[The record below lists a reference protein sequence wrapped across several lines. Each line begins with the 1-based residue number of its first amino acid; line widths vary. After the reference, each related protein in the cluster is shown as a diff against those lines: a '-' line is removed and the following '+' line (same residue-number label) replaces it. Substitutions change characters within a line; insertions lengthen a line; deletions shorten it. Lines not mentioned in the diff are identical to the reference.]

1 MTHIHINCLVQT
13 SSNRGDIYPRSNQGC
28 TCRKLIVAQ
37 FEFISC
43 FFPLDTITYS
53 KSCQPFLVILD
64 QIALLVDDQMAFS
77 LISKETFGPILS
89 IFRVKGTGEEADRE
103 ALVGGRWFW
112 LRE

>member
-1 MTHIHINCLVQT
+1 M
-13 SSNRGDIYPRSNQGC
+13 
-28 TCRKLIVAQ
+28 
-37 FEFISC
+37 
-43 FFPLDTITYS
+43 
-53 KSCQPFLVILD
+53 VILD